1 MINTELLKECIKPG
15 TPESLYNWI
24 LFTNRHHNEKR
35 SAELTIAKF
44 KPAVIGEYIDFDKLE
59 ELMKPKPVAAPA
71 PEPASYIETETQ
83 ARKVT
88 ISVDHHQA
96 GELFNLLEDHKDQHP
111 ELHELVYQAM
121 QQELFSRINRGGR

>member
-1 MINTELLKECIKPG
+1 MINSELLKECIKPG

-24 LFTNRHHNEKR
+24 LFTNRHHNSQHTPEV
-35 SAELTIAKF
+35 TIAKF
-44 KPAVIGEYIDFDKLE
+44 KRALIGEDIDFDKLE

-83 ARKVT
+83 ARQVT
-88 ISVDHHQA
+88 ISVNHQQA
-96 GELFNLLEDHKDQHP
+96 GELFNLLEEHKDQHP

-121 QQELFSRINRGGR
+121 QQELFSRINQGGR

>member
-1 MINTELLKECIKPG
+1 MINPELLKQAIKQG

-24 LFTNRHHNEKR
+24 LFTNHHHNSQHTPEV
-35 SAELTIAKF
+35 TIAKF
-44 KPAVIGEYIDFDKLE
+44 KRALIGEDIDFGKLE

-83 ARKVT
+83 ARKVHLT
-88 ISVDHHQA
+88 LDHQQA

-121 QQELFSRINRGGR
+121 QRELFSRINQGGC